1 MLTENLGSK
10 TEREFNKSQKVKS
23 GEDKNARGEEKIKEL
38 EDLGM
43 RGVIFFPT
51 THSSFILCLPQPT
64 ADRKTFDGG

>member
-1 MLTENLGSK
+1 M
-10 TEREFNKSQKVKS
+10 KS

-51 THSSFILCLPQPT
+51 THSSFLLCLPQPT
-64 ADRKTFDGG
+64 ADRKTFDGGYLYKVQIVGYCFIRDN